1 MNRIYRIYR
10 IRSIGRFAG
19 ALAGLAAGLVALGAA
34 APAALAINVPPPA
47 ESGGAPMPPTPVSV
61 VAGGMPGW
69 QIALIAI
76 GAALLAAALAVLL
89 DRAHAKRQT
98 ATAPAA

>member
-1 MNRIYRIYR
+1 MNRMSS
-10 IRSIGRFAG
+10 IRRFAA
-19 ALAGLAAGLVALGAA
+19 ALAGLAATLMALGAA
-34 APAALAINVPPPA
+34 APAALAVNVPPPA
-47 ESGGAPMPPTPVSV
+47 ESGGGSAPSAQVSV

-76 GAALLAAALAVLL
+76 GAALLAATLAVRV
-89 DRAHAKRQT
+89 DRARAKRHT

>member
-1 MNRIYRIYR
+1 M
-10 IRSIGRFAG
+10 
-19 ALAGLAAGLVALGAA
+19 
-34 APAALAINVPPPA
+34 PPA
-47 ESGGAPMPPTPVSV
+47 PVSV

-76 GAALLAAALAVLL
+76 GAALFAAALAVLL
-89 DRAHAKRQT
+89 DRAHAKRNT

>member
-1 MNRIYRIYR
+1 MKR
-10 IRSIGRFAG
+10 IRSIRRFAG
-19 ALAGLAAGLVALGAA
+19 ALAGLAAALVALGAA
-34 APAALAINVPPPA
+34 APAALAVNVPPA
-47 ESGGAPMPPTPVSV
+47 VSGGALVPPAPVS

-76 GAALLAAALAVLL
+76 GAALFAATLAVLL
-89 DRAHAKRQT
+89 DRARAKRHT